1 MLQSYGTERADD
13 EARIQK
19 VRQELSKNST
29 FSTLFETNVNTG
41 RTEKERT
48 NYNKEGELLN
58 TSYTGSDTTSVGSV
72 LTVNVKSNPPM
83 TVAR

>member
-1 MLQSYGTERADD
+1 
-13 EARIQK
+13 